1 MQFILTV
8 TCEPW
13 LLHWSSWTCPFHQPF
28 QQPRFARIQ
37 EKYVLQLFM
46 FMCTLLC
53 KLHLACFI
61 TEVKITFCACVHRK
75 TVYILK
81 AYPLQL
87 SAREF
92 LSYGLNGVPAGVCI
106 SLSAS
111 PSYTHAVHLVLS
123 QPQSHVGQH
132 GREKWMQFLS
142 ESCREKFVTC
152 YSKPPINEKRIA
164 TAGIAWGGKLLWNS
178 VETPF
183 QMKSVQ
189 QW

>member
-13 LLHWSSWTCPFHQPF
+13 LLHWGSWTCPFHQPF

-81 AYPLQL
+81 SYPLQL

-92 LSYGLNGVPAGVCI
+92 LSYGLNGVPAGMY
-106 SLSAS
+106 AS
-111 PSYTHAVHLVLS
+111 PSLPLPVTHMLCTL
-123 QPQSHVGQH
+123 PFYSHSHMLDSMEERNGCSFFQ
-132 GREKWMQFLS
+132 K
-142 ESCREKFVTC
+142 
-152 YSKPPINEKRIA
+152 A
-164 TAGIAWGGKLLWNS
+164 AG
-178 VETPF
+178 
-183 QMKSVQ
+183 KSL
-189 QW
+189 